1 MKIRLLK
8 PFPQPSLGK
17 VIPAGV
23 VIDAPDGLW
32 ERLLRDGT
40 GMPAHAGEPAPA
52 GDGST
57 ESGGTDT
64 APKEPEEAETAPEEP
79 KEPEK
84 PAKKPTRKKVTRNG

>member
-40 GMPAHAGEPAPA
+40 GMPAHAGDPAPA

-64 APKEPEEAETAPEEP
+64 APEEPETVS

-84 PAKKPTRKKVTRNG
+84 PAKKRNGKKVTRDA

>member
-57 ESGGTDT
+57 ESGGT
-64 APKEPEEAETAPEEP
+64 ETAPEEP

-84 PAKKPTRKKVTRNG
+84 PAKKRNGKKVTRNG

>member
-1 MKIRLLK
+1 MKVRLLK
-8 PFPQPSLGK
+8 PLPQPSLGK

-40 GMPAHAGEPAPA
+40 GEPAHAGEPAPA

-57 ESGGTDT
+57 ESGGTDA
-64 APKEPEEAETAPEEP
+64 APKEPETVP

-84 PAKKPTRKKVTRNG
+84 PAKKRNRKKVTRNG

>member
-57 ESGGTDT
+57 ESGETET
-64 APKEPEEAETAPEEP
+64 APKEP

-84 PAKKPTRKKVTRNG
+84 PAKKRNGKKVTRNG

>member
-1 MKIRLLK
+1 MKIRLIK
-8 PFPQPSLGK
+8 PMPQRSLGK

-32 ERLLRDGT
+32 ERLIRDGT

-52 GDGST
+52 GEEST
-57 ESGGTDT
+57 EGGGT
-64 APKEPEEAETAPEEP
+64 ETAP

-84 PAKKPTRKKVTRNG
+84 PAKKPSRKKVTRNG